1 MLRSKS
7 AGASKDFWIVALQS
21 YIKETWHQY
30 LRYVYPGR
38 CTQKTMAICFFRATY
53 LEEERR
59 YIVRE
64 ISSIGSSNDY
74 VTIKL
79 LQ

>member
-1 MLRSKS
+1 
-7 AGASKDFWIVALQS
+7 
-21 YIKETWHQY
+21 
-30 LRYVYPGR
+30 
-38 CTQKTMAICFFRATY
+38 MATCFFRAMY
-53 LEEERR
+53 LEEDRR